1 MRLLKRKNS
10 RIITKLNRILPEN
23 SILIAKKLNENSETQ
38 FLDNFLANYD
48 IFELVFEC
56 DDKLFHALRVLQI
69 TERSHKTDWVF
80 FLHPHPLQL
89 VLWGGGRSAS
99 YYKPWHYTSGITLG
113 FDVEFMF

>member
-1 MRLLKRKNS
+1 M
-10 RIITKLNRILPEN
+10 
-23 SILIAKKLNENSETQ
+23 
-38 FLDNFLANYD
+38 NYD

-69 TERSHKTDWVF
+69 TEWSHKTDWVF

-99 YYKPWHYTSGITLG
+99 YYKPWYYTSGITLG